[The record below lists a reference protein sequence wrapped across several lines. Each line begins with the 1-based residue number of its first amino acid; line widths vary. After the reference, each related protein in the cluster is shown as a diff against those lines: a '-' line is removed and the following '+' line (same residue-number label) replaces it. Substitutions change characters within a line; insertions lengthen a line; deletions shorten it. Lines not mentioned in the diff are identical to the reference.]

1 MAYAENIYMVVGDTK
16 PVLTV
21 TLRDKNTA
29 ASGQTL
35 DSNVPTTWAPI
46 DVTGATVNLYI
57 REVGQTAYTTR
68 VMTLSDPSNGVV
80 ITDFVAANFP
90 AAGVYEGEIE
100 ITFADSSIQT
110 LQDFIKFTV
119 RAGIN

>member
-1 MAYAENIYMVVGDTK
+1 MAYAENIKMVVGDTK

-46 DVTGATVNLYI
+46 SVVGATVNMYI
-57 REVGQTAYTTR
+57 REVGATAYTTR
-68 VMTLSDPSNGVV
+68 NMTLSDAANGVV
-80 ITDFVAANFP
+80 TTDFVSANFP

-100 ITFADSSIQT
+100 ITFSDSSIQT

-119 RAGIN
+119 RAGVN